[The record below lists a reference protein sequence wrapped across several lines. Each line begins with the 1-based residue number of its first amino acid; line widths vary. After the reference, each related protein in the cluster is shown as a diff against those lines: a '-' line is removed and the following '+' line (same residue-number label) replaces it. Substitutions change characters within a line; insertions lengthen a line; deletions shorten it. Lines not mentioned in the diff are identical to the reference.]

1 MVAQV
6 EELSPLPQGTVIIYR
21 QGGGGQWFLERSHSC
36 IVFRGKRRRKVGRR
50 LQSVERVPR
59 KLLPMWEIIGI
70 LQSFMGGSGE
80 HNQSL
85 PTTPPLLLPFPTP
98 KPRSLTHTK
107 KIIMIIKKIEIHE
120 NNYNMS

>member
-85 PTTPPLLLPFPTP
+85 PTTPPPPPFP
-98 KPRSLTHTK
+98 HTK
-107 KIIMIIKKIEIHE
+107 TQVPYTHKIDNNDNKKDR
-120 NNYNMS
+120 NT

>member
-80 HNQSL
+80 HNQV
-85 PTTPPLLLPFPTP
+85 
-98 KPRSLTHTK
+98 K
-107 KIIMIIKKIEIHE
+107 IKK
-120 NNYNMS
+120 